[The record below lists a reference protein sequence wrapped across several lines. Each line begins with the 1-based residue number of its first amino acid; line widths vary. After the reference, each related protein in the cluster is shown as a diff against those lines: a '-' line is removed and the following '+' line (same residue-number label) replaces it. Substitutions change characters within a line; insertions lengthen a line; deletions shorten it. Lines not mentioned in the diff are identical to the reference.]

1 MHLDSHLD
9 RVCLVSAAQKG
20 SETLEILVQVIVLK
34 REDVVLPRLT

>member
-9 RVCLVSAAQKG
+9 RVCLVTATLKG

-34 REDVVLPRLT
+34 REETLSNPG